1 MVNGYDSG
9 ADIYM
14 TKPIAPEALLAAIDA
29 LGRRMGHEKNG
40 SSYSLEMESH
50 RLSGLHGVIALQE
63 GEARVLIGFARAP
76 ARLLEMGELA
86 QLFGMDEIEFS
97 KGALMVRMTRL
108 RKKLR
113 EVGGEPFDVKVIRGK
128 GYQLT
133 QPLQLI

>member
-1 MVNGYDSG
+1 
-9 ADIYM
+9 
-14 TKPIAPEALLAAIDA
+14 
-29 LGRRMGHEKNG
+29 
-40 SSYSLEMESH
+40 
-50 RLSGLHGVIALQE
+50 
-63 GEARVLIGFARAP
+63 
-76 ARLLEMGELA
+76 MGELA